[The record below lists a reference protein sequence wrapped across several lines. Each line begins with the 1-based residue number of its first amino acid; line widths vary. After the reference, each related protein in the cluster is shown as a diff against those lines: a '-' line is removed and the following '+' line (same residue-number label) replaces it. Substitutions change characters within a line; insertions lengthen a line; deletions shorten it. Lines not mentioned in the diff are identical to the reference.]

1 MTASQMRSVNPNDSL
16 AIRYRILDLN
26 GVVVE
31 DSDDEPIVITVGDNS
46 LPAIVNQT
54 LLGKRAGD
62 ELRLSINAADQ
73 AFGDYDENM
82 IQSVSRSEFSDLGE
96 IDIGML
102 LDFSLPNGEE
112 VVGYVTAMSGD
123 EVSVDFNH
131 PLIGRD
137 CIYEIQVVAFS
148 DHSQPMVS

>member
-1 MTASQMRSVNPNDSL
+1 MIASQMRSVNPNDSL

-31 DSDDEPIVITVGDNS
+31 DSDDETIVITMGDNS
-46 LPAIVNQT
+46 LPAIVNQA

-62 ELRLSINAADQ
+62 QLRLSINAADE
-73 AFGDYDENM
+73 AFGDYHENM
-82 IQSVSRSEFSDLGE
+82 IQPVARSEFSDLGE
-96 IDIGML
+96 IDVGML
-102 LDFSLPNGEE
+102 LDFSLPNGEA
-112 VVGYVTAMSGD
+112 VAGYVSALSDD

-137 CIYEIQVVAFS
+137 CVYEIHVVAFS
-148 DHSQPMVS
+148 DSDPAVVS

>member
-1 MTASQMRSVNPNDSL
+1 MIASQMRSVNPNDSL

-31 DSDDEPIVITVGDNS
+31 DSDNETIVITVGDNS
-46 LPAIVNQT
+46 LPALVNQA

-62 ELRLSINAADQ
+62 ELRLSINAADE

-82 IQSVSRSEFSDLGE
+82 IQPVARSEFSDLGE
-96 IDIGML
+96 IDLGML
-102 LDFSLPNGEE
+102 LEFSLPNGEGM
-112 VVGYVTAMSGD
+112 VGYVSALSDD

-137 CIYEIQVVAFS
+137 CVYEIHVVAFS
-148 DHSQPMVS
+148 DSDPVVVS